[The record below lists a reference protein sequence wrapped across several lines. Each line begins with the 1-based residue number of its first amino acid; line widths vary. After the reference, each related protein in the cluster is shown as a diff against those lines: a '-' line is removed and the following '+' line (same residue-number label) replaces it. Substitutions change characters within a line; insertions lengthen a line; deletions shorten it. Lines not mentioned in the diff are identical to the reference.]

1 MGRTI
6 PGDAGVTI
14 DHFGDAV
21 MGSNAI
27 PGDTWRKRHDSV
39 KQDLVSKAAHAG
51 VQVDCEVYGL
61 FSDLLPAAA
70 QEEGGEFQWGRARQG
85 KVPDFRFTLPT
96 PNGPVSSLAELK
108 VIGAGKTWFPSGAA
122 VKGTDKRANLLNS
135 EYESTLHQLDVRFHG
150 SARRVRGQPH
160 PPPGPLGARFR
171 ALGGLE
177 LGPGRLV
184 AGPWGDCSSDLH
196 ILLKQFAE
204 LRCAAM
210 CRAQGWEGGAEGL
223 LGKVMGEVRRSF
235 SVTVVRAQAICL
247 LERLSQLGPGA
258 RTAAQRRQVS
268 LRLEEKRRRE
278 RQAFALAH
286 ARRGLGRIGRA
297 FVL

>member
-1 MGRTI
+1 M
-6 PGDAGVTI
+6 TI

-70 QEEGGEFQWGRARQG
+70 QEEGGEFQLGRARQG

-160 PPPGPLGARFR
+160 SPPS
-171 ALGGLE
+171 LE
-177 LGPGRLV
+177 LGPGRLG

-204 LRCAAM
+204 LLCAGLKAGKEVPRV
-210 CRAQGWEGGAEGL
+210 CWE
-223 LGKVMGEVRRSF
+223 K
-235 SVTVVRAQAICL
+235 
-247 LERLSQLGPGA
+247 
-258 RTAAQRRQVS
+258 
-268 LRLEEKRRRE
+268 
-278 RQAFALAH
+278 
-286 ARRGLGRIGRA
+286 
-297 FVL
+297 